1 MKGERLM
8 RKKFELK
15 WLHKPDT
22 ARANRLRT
30 LGIAIRGGETNSLDA
45 VGVMEIN
52 LLFPHRLA

>member
-1 MKGERLM
+1 M

-15 WLHKPDT
+15 WLHEPDT